1 MHIITGREYWL
12 ANNVEARKRKVI
24 IETGFHKYSIREE
37 PEVCFIAGFLSH
49 KIASKPILR
58 YAKYLGEVKIP
69 RGIVSKKLYLVRLYL
84 ISGKV

>member
-1 MHIITGREYWL
+1 M
-12 ANNVEARKRKVI
+12 EARKRKII

-37 PEVCFIAGFLSH
+37 PEVCFIACFLSH

-58 YAKYLGEVKIP
+58 YAKYLGEVKIL